1 MSDGPGTLY
10 VVPTP
15 IGNLE
20 DMTHRAVRIL
30 REVDLVACEDTR
42 RTSKLLSHY
51 AIERPVI
58 SCHRFNER
66 RRLEPVLERLRGGG
80 DVALVADAGTPGISD
95 PGTLLVRAALD
106 EGFRV
111 CPIPGPSAAVAL
123 LRESVERNRDVYLV
137 RSLAQ
142 VLIMNGDFAEV
153 EEVLQLYEEIAPDDG
168 RIAILRGDC
177 LDRQGHPQQAIAE
190 YENAARL
197 DPNRVGIQAAER
209 IARVRARTGADP
221 GS

>member
-1 MSDGPGTLY
+1 MARELSELRSGWSDDEGLGRTL
-10 VVPTP
+10 TDEE
-15 IGNLE
+15 IQRLE
-20 DMTHRAVRIL
+20 SLGYAHVGGGRNDEALPDPKAMIDLYNQAMDAEDLYAQRRYTEAAAL
-30 REVDLVACEDTR
+30 AREVSELCEMCTNAR
-42 RTSKLLSHY
+42 RVLAFSQL
-51 AIERPVI
+51 
-58 SCHRFNER
+58 
-66 RRLEPVLERLRGGG
+66 RLGR
-80 DVALVADAGTPGISD
+80 
-95 PGTLLVRAALD
+95 
-106 EGFRV
+106 
-111 CPIPGPSAAVAL
+111 PSAAVAL

-142 VLIMNGDFAEV
+142 VLIMNGDFAEA
-153 EEVLQLYEEIAPDDG
+153 EEVLQLYEEIVPDDG

-209 IARVRARTGADP
+209 IARVRARAGADP